1 MPQIPGYIRQKGL
14 PSSTGMLGLPGAKIQ
29 NHIGQ
34 AIGDISNAFGDI
46 GEQFLKEENSRR
58 LGSLKVRTIRDLN
71 TLEQQLASDP
81 DYASHGD
88 QFKIAVD
95 SLRKTYEKENP
106 KIWKNFVNDFDLQV
120 ASASVGVQKNQL
132 KRQVNHSKAVLDSEL
147 DGLTRSYGMASTA
160 LERQIITDTANG
172 LIETRVTAG
181 VINEVDGGKRLRNF
195 ASNITETS
203 VRQDL
208 FLDPEATE
216 NALLK
221 GKYKELSPEKRIVW
235 LERATAKVAA
245 QTALRSKTADRAER
259 DFDKNLKLEQEAV
272 AKDGY
277 ELLAKG
283 ELNLDWVVENEA
295 RLPKADYKALLDK
308 LTGDDAAEDDA
319 DTVADL
325 YGRVATEDV
334 GADAIAAYK
343 AGDLRRET
351 MGAILSRNDKLRGNG
366 PKDSYKRAQDY
377 IKTSLGVNE
386 MANIPGQRRRLA
398 DAVMDFDA
406 WTERN
411 PDATDKDTLETAR
424 RLVREYSIADWNKMT
439 ISLPFPDWMTGSR
452 VAPDVDA
459 SKQSLVSRFMEKHS
473 NNRDAVVAD
482 PEYQRATRV
491 LRQWEG
497 AIRMRDLSTG
507 ATQQ

>member
-1 MPQIPGYIRQKGL
+1 M
-14 PSSTGMLGLPGAKIQ
+14 
-29 NHIGQ
+29 
-34 AIGDISNAFGDI
+34 
-46 GEQFLKEENSRR
+46 
-58 LGSLKVRTIRDLN
+58 
-71 TLEQQLASDP
+71 
-81 DYASHGD
+81 
-88 QFKIAVD
+88 
-95 SLRKTYEKENP
+95 
-106 KIWKNFVNDFDLQV
+106 
-120 ASASVGVQKNQL
+120 
-132 KRQVNHSKAVLDSEL
+132 
-147 DGLTRSYGMASTA
+147 
-160 LERQIITDTANG
+160 
-172 LIETRVTAG
+172 
-181 VINEVDGGKRLRNF
+181 
-195 ASNITETS
+195 
-203 VRQDL
+203 
-208 FLDPEATE
+208 
-216 NALLK
+216 
-221 GKYKELSPEKRIVW
+221 
-235 LERATAKVAA
+235 
-245 QTALRSKTADRAER
+245 
-259 DFDKNLKLEQEAV
+259 
-272 AKDGY
+272 
-277 ELLAKG
+277 
-283 ELNLDWVVENEA
+283 
-295 RLPKADYKALLDK
+295 LDK

-334 GADAIAAYK
+334 GAAAIVAYK

-411 PDATDKDTLETAR
+411 PEATDKDTLETAR

-459 SKQSLVSRFMEKHS
+459 SKQALVQRFMEKHGS
-473 NNRDAVVAD
+473 DRDKVVAD

-497 AIRMRDLSTG
+497 AVRMRDLSTG